1 MNGYRK
7 CQCSSILATRN
18 IRLTGDAKLRRQ
30 KLHRTSKK
38 RKASSNWIQLL
49 EELSPINRL
58 PREVLAEVFVQ
69 CLPEIELWP
78 KIEGVSTCQD
88 IAPLLLC
95 SVCSTWRALALSTP
109 RLWQRLFL
117 RFTKVTRTIRV
128 EEVITMMHA
137 WIEQSGVL
145 PLTLRLEAC
154 LLHGHPAEFQAMICA
169 VLLVLS
175 HYSSRWEHVDFSFAA
190 CPPIIFPKF
199 GHTPCLRSFRM
210 NAKDHGVAPILLS
223 CPQLTGISWSLWCT
237 VSSMPN
243 LPWRHLTHIAFA
255 RAISSQETLLV
266 IQSSP
271 KLTDIQVALRDAP
284 YEPPL
289 YGRVVTADNLRKL
302 QLRVHQTCGPLL
314 EKLALPA
321 LTDLSIEFRCASAA
335 PLRDVHE
342 ELLRLFD
349 RSKCKLDRLALLDC
363 SFDDVALLKCL
374 RHRSCASLTELGVL
388 NTYHT
393 PIFTDNVFVAL
404 ADTPTGKD
412 GLLLPNLARLSL
424 EMCFDGSPGALG
436 LMIFSRCVFW
446 DKEDQLQTLNLRFA
460 EIDQLDFT
468 LIRLAERE
476 GLKVEFT
483 RTVKVYDEPSE
494 NLDDGY
500 F

>member
-1 MNGYRK
+1 MRGLRLASSSILRDWWGMNGYR
-7 CQCSSILATRN
+7 
-18 IRLTGDAKLRRQ
+18 DAKLRRW
-30 KLHRTSKK
+30 KRHRTAKK
-38 RKASSNWIQLL
+38 HKPSSDSTR
-49 EELSPINRL
+49 ELSPIDRL
-58 PREVLAEVFVQ
+58 PREVLAEIFVQ

-95 SVCSTWRALALSTP
+95 SVCPPWRALAHSTP

-117 RFTKVTRTIRV
+117 RFTKVTRTTSV
-128 EEVITMMHA
+128 EEVITMMHT
-137 WIEQSGVL
+137 WIERSGVL

-154 LLHGHPAEFQAMICA
+154 LLHGHPAGFQAMICA

-175 HYSSRWEHVDFSFAA
+175 HYSSRWEHVDFSFIA
-190 CPPIIFPKF
+190 CPSVIFPQI
-199 GHTPCLRSFRM
+199 GHTPRLRSFRM
-210 NAKDHGVAPILLS
+210 NAKDHGGAPILLS

-284 YEPPL
+284 YEPPP
-289 YGRVVTADNLRKL
+289 YGRVAIANSLRKL

-321 LTDLSIEFRCASAA
+321 LTDLSIEFRYASAA

-342 ELLRLFD
+342 EILRLFD

-363 SFDDVALLKCL
+363 SFDDIALLKCL

-388 NTYHT
+388 NTCYM

-446 DKEDQLQTLNLRFA
+446 DKEDQLQSLDLRFA
-460 EIDQLDFT
+460 EIDQLDFA
-468 LIRLAERE
+468 LIRLAESE